1 MLALTLYTT
10 SHCHLCEEAEAM
22 LISLAKDHDI
32 TWRSIEIADNNQ
44 LLETYGT
51 TIPVIQLTGSRT
63 EIKWPFGAEEILAL
77 IKADTLPK

>member
-51 TIPVIQLTGSRT
+51 TIPVIQLTGSST
-63 EIKWPFGAEEILAL
+63 EIKWPFGAEEISAL

>member
-22 LISLAKDHDI
+22 LIGLAKDHDI

-51 TIPVIQLTGSRT
+51 TIPVIQLTGSST
-63 EIKWPFGAEEILAL
+63 EIKWPFGTEEILAL
-77 IKADTLPK
+77 IKADTQPK